1 MVAMNIIKYKKS
13 SNGKYKVELD
23 DGSSLLL
30 YEDVILK
37 YQLLITKSIDSSNI
51 DDINNDNMQA
61 DVYYVALNSLKSRM
75 KSIND
80 LRVFLLNKEYPSDMV
95 DNAINKLIDQGYLND
110 ENYVRCYINN
120 QMITTSNGPD
130 KIKKELLDKKI
141 DINIIDDNLDVFNEE
156 EQILRINK
164 IINKRIK
171 SNNSR
176 GGFALKNK
184 IYNDLKILGY
194 NNELINITLNDYS
207 FDNNNELA
215 KKEYDKLIRK
225 YSRKYS
231 GNELKRFVKEK
242 LYMKGLKYE
251 EID

>member
-1 MVAMNIIKYKKS
+1 MNIIKYKKIGNS
-13 SNGKYKVELD
+13 KYKVELD
-23 DGSSLLL
+23 DGTSLVL

-37 YQLLITKSIDSSNI
+37 YQLLITKCIDSDNI
-51 DDINNDNMQA
+51 DSINKDNMQE

-80 LRVFLLNKEYPSDMV
+80 LRVLLLNKEYPSDMV
-95 DNAINKLIDQGYLND
+95 DIAINKLIDQGYLND
-110 ENYVRCYINN
+110 ENFVRCYINN

-130 KIKKELLDKKI
+130 RIKKDLLDKKI
-141 DINIIDDNLDVFNEE
+141 DINIIDSNLDIFNDE
-156 EQILRINK
+156 EQIIRINK
-164 IINKRIK
+164 IIEKRIK

-176 GGFALKNK
+176 GGVVLKSK
-184 IYNDLKILGY
+184 IYNDLKVLGY
-194 NNELINITLNDYS
+194 NSELINRVLSDYS
-207 FDNNNELA
+207 FDNDNELA
-215 KKEYDKLIRK
+215 KKEYDKLVRK

-231 GNELKRFVKEK
+231 GYELKRIVNEK